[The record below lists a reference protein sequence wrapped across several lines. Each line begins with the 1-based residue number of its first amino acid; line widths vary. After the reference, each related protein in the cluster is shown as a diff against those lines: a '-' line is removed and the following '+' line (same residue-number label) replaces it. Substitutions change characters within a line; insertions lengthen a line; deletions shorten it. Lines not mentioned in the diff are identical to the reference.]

1 MICNSLAKSLQSGLT
16 HYLTN
21 IVANNAE
28 KVENFIIQ
36 RLLYR
41 IKSLTLQ
48 TKRDMDKKNKEIE
61 ISEPRMV
68 KSHDVKLD
76 TEYAEWIAEVKYR
89 YRSAQVKAAVKVN
102 GEKLLFNWQMGR
114 DLVQKK
120 AEERWG
126 AGVVEQVSLDLRR
139 EFPQEDGFSARNLH
153 YMKQWYLYY
162 TTEASKLQRPIAE
175 IVLMTGIEVKSAK
188 LQRPVAELKEEKLQR
203 PIGEL
208 VKQPVSETENYPN
221 DEFPLPFALVPWGQH
236 IEIITRSESLEEA
249 LFYMQH
255 VIEKGL
261 SRTALV
267 NCYKAHLYEHQ
278 GKIVNNFSTYLPE
291 PQSHLVQEVLKENYD
306 FGFATIDHEPFEERE
321 LEDALTND
329 VTNLLLEMG
338 TGFAFMGRQKEII
351 VGGRSRKIDLLFY
364 HVRLRCYIACEI
376 KVKPFEPEFTGKLNY
391 YVSAVDELVKAPDD
405 NPTIGLLICS
415 DMDKT
420 DVQWSFRGI
429 TTPMGVAITTI
440 SVSKICYLPKSN

>member
-1 MICNSLAKSLQSGLT
+1 MNKE
-16 HYLTN
+16 N
-21 IVANNAE
+21 IFENNE
-28 KVENFIIQ
+28 PLIVRSHE
-36 RLLYR
+36 
-41 IKSLTLQ
+41 LTL
-48 TKRDMDKKNKEIE
+48 DA
-61 ISEPRMV
+61 
-68 KSHDVKLD
+68 
-76 TEYAEWIAEVKYR
+76 EYAEWIAEVKHR
-89 YRSAQVKAAVKVN
+89 YRSAQTKAAVKVN

-114 DLVQKK
+114 DLSQKK

-139 EFPQEDGFSARNLH
+139 EFPKEDGFSARNLR
-153 YMKQWYLYY
+153 YMKQWYQYY
-162 TTEASKLQRPIAE
+162 TNEA
-175 IVLMTGIEVKSAK
+175 AK
-188 LQRPVAELKEEKLQR
+188 LQRPVAEIMAVAGLDVNPQKLQR
-203 PIGEL
+203 PIAEF
-208 VKQPVSETENYPN
+208 KKTNQSPA
-221 DEFPLPFALVPWGQH
+221 DEAFPLPFALIPWGQH
-236 IEIITRSESLEEA
+236 IEIFTRSESLEEA
-249 LFYMQH
+249 LFYMQQ

-261 SRTALV
+261 SRTALI

-278 GKIVNNFSTYLPE
+278 GKIVNNFTEFLPDV
-291 PQSHLVQEVLKENYD
+291 QSQLVQEVLKENYD
-306 FGFATIDHEPFEERE
+306 FGFATVDHELFEERE
-321 LEDALTND
+321 LEDALTSD

-391 YVSAVDELVKAPDD
+391 YVSAVDELLKAPDD

-429 TTPMGVAITTI
+429 TTPMGVATYNNIRI
-440 SVSKICYLPKSN
+440 KDVLPTQEQLKERMELLQKELRETKRLMKKTDE